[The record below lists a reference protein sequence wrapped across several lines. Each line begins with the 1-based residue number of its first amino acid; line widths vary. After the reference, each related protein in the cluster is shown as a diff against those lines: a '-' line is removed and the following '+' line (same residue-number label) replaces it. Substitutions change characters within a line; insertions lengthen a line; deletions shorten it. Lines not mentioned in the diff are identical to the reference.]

1 MSLPLHPFRPRLLDA
16 LQGYNRQRFASD
28 LGAGI
33 TVGIVALP
41 LALAFGIASGVKPE
55 QGLIT
60 AIVAGFLISALGGS
74 QVQVGGPAGAFIVI
88 IYGIV
93 DRYGFTN
100 LLLSTAMAG
109 VLMFLLGLF
118 RLGALIRYIPV
129 SIVIGFTNGIAV
141 LIALSQLRDLM
152 GLDITKMPGDF
163 FSQLS
168 MLAQHIG
175 SFNPY
180 AFALGMVCV
189 AGLALWPRLF
199 KDGGLLPAQAQR
211 RRPLRLAARLP
222 APIVA
227 LSTLTL
233 VAWWWQLPVETV
245 GSRFGELTRGM
256 PDLNLP
262 PLSWDSLRQ
271 LTIPTVTIALLGAV
285 ESLLC
290 ARVADSMGSF
300 KRHDPNQE
308 LMAQGVANV
317 ITPFFGGIPATGTIA
332 RTVTNVRAGATS
344 PVAGIVHAF
353 TLLFILLLAAPLA
366 SYVPLAALAGILL
379 FVAWNMFEGHQ
390 FARLRQFSAQYRVLM
405 VGTFILTIVFDLTV
419 AVEVGLVLACVF
431 FIWRMGTL
439 FSVKPV
445 AAADLPPGVHA
456 VQLYGS
462 LFFGAVGKIEDLGDQ
477 IPAGTRALVLDMQRL
492 VSMDTSGL
500 DVLEQLYA
508 TLKRQSVA
516 LVLANVNEQPLSL
529 MRRSGFEAALG
540 PQHIVPNL
548 EAAAHLLGEPG
559 L

>member
-1 MSLPLHPFRPRLLDA
+1 MALPLHPFRPRLLDA
-16 LQGYNRQRFASD
+16 LKGYNRQRFASD

-74 QVQVGGPAGAFIVI
+74 QVQIGGPAGAFIVI
-88 IYGIV
+88 IYGII

-152 GLDITKMPGDF
+152 GLDIAKMPGDF
-163 FSQLS
+163 FSQLTT
-168 MLAQHIG
+168 LAQHIG
-175 SFNPY
+175 SFNPH
-180 AFALGMVCV
+180 AFGLGMVCV

-199 KDGGLLPAQAQR
+199 KAGGLLPQEAQR
-211 RRPLRLAARLP
+211 KRPLRLAARLP

-233 VAWWWQLPVETV
+233 VAWWWQLPVETI
-245 GSRFGELTRGM
+245 GSRFGELARGL
-256 PDLNLP
+256 PELQLP
-262 PLSWDSLRQ
+262 PLNWETMRH

-308 LMAQGVANV
+308 LMAQGVANL
-317 ITPFFGGIPATGTIA
+317 ITPCFGGIPATGTIA
-332 RTVTNVRAGATS
+332 RTVTNVRAGAFG
-344 PVAGIVHAF
+344 PIAGIVHAC

-366 SYVPLAALAGILL
+366 SYVPLAVLAGILL

-390 FARLRQFSAQYRVLM
+390 FARLRHFSVQYRVLM
-405 VGTFILTIVFDLTV
+405 LGTFVLTIVFDLTV

-439 FSVKPV
+439 FSVTPV
-445 AAADLPPGVHA
+445 DSHDLPPGVLA
-456 VQLYGS
+456 MQLYGS
-462 LFFGAVGKIEDLGDQ
+462 LFFGAVGKIEILGDQ

-500 DVLEQLYA
+500 DALEQLHA

-540 PQHIVPNL
+540 PQQIVPDL
-548 EAAAHLLGEPG
+548 QAATALLTGP
-559 L
+559 